1 MQQSVWLVFSSP
13 TAFTMPDSSFGGRI
27 GPYRP
32 WLDRAVFG
40 VGLLGLL
47 VAVHLIIQENRGF
60 DRGCLGFTTSEA
72 VEASFD
78 CAAVTGSS
86 AGMLMGIPNGVW
98 GMVFFLAVVGFT
110 LFAAV
115 AHVGTQPLLKRL
127 RTGLVGI
134 GVVYAG
140 YLSYLQASVLE
151 AYCALCL
158 IVSALVAVLAVLHG
172 IELMAVGRYKGTTGS
187 GELTGLASGLGVT
200 LLLVGLNVTYFQSL
214 EPVEPAA
221 AAATAAVANACAFA
235 GDAPT
240 LNDPNA
246 YVHPADPVV
255 GPDDAA
261 VTILEFFDPN
271 CPHCKTSHEA
281 MQDVKAA
288 HGADLRVVYKPL
300 VVVGQF
306 SVPQIA
312 ALYVAEE
319 EGLFEEMLAAQ
330 FEQQQRGGLS
340 MGQLQQIGQTIG
352 LDPDA
357 LAQRMQNEAYLE
369 RMRAAREEALEDVGI
384 SGVPAIFIDG
394 YFVPGQARTAD
405 CLTRLVAERLSDA

>member
-1 MQQSVWLVFSSP
+1 MATPSS
-13 TAFTMPDSSFGGRI
+13 TGGRI

-32 WLDRAVFG
+32 WLDRTVFG
-40 VGLLGLL
+40 LGLLGIL

-115 AHVGTQPLLKRL
+115 AHVRSQPMLKRL

-134 GVVYAG
+134 GVLYAG

-158 IVSALVAVLAVLHG
+158 IVSALVAVLAVLHVV
-172 IELMAVGRYKGTTGS
+172 ELMAGSSRGGMMGS
-187 GELTGLASGLGVT
+187 GELTGLVSGLGVT

-214 EPVEPAA
+214 DPAEPASA
-221 AAATAAVANACAFA
+221 AAEVEHACAFA
-235 GDAPT
+235 NDAPAIAD
-240 LNDPNA
+240 LNA
-246 YVHPADPVV
+246 YIHPSDPVV

-271 CPHCKTSHEA
+271 CPHCKTSHAA
-281 MQDVKAA
+281 MQEVKAA
-288 HGADLRVVYKPL
+288 HGADVRIVYKPL

-340 MGQLQQIGQTIG
+340 MGQLRQIGETIG
-352 LDPDA
+352 LNPDA
-357 LAQRMQNEAYLE
+357 LEQRMQDDDYLE
-369 RMRAAREEALEDVGI
+369 RMRAARDEALEEVGI

-394 YFVPGQARTAD
+394 YFVPGQSRNAD
-405 CLTRLVAERLSDA
+405 CLTTLVADRLADA